1 MVYEMVEVIK
11 EVLTL
16 IVFPIESDF
25 LIVWRGP
32 ATFKSPPSSSS
43 SKRERT
49 DHEDAARLIV
59 LHVKLLMPR
68 FTDRQ
73 GAAEA

>member
-43 SKRERT
+43 IRERT